1 MNSEKT
7 IQIFEAN
14 PDRGAPVRKLAT
26 DLALQFGITAKAV
39 RDIWNLRTWVQTTK
53 PYWTQEDHDHF
64 NLNKRQSLNHAC
76 ARRARPAMCAR
87 GLAPVRS
94 VQARPV
100 GVAPQSNARF
110 CLMRR
115 PKLRRAAWIGEP
127 SFFPMLDVYEESPCE
142 ETPATMFSC
151 QDDASAR
158 GDNDV
163 VWWMESVDEQ
173 EGPFSGPEAEIRSR
187 QGRAEIRSRHG
198 WSRQAIKTGCLAAS
212 NPPALISAFQRDTRL
227 GGSRAAASSVGLLY
241 LPHFHPRPHD

>member
-14 PDRGAPVRKLAT
+14 AD
-26 DLALQFGITAKAV
+26 
-39 RDIWNLRTWVQTTK
+39 LRTWVQTTK

-110 CLMRR
+110 CLKRR
-115 PKLRRAAWIGEP
+115 PKLRRRRSRRWSLGLERTCQKQARIQRPPSTNAWA
-127 SFFPMLDVYEESPCE
+127 FDR
-142 ETPATMFSC
+142 TPE
-151 QDDASAR
+151 SAR
-158 GDNDV
+158 PFMMFWLRQLGL
-163 VWWMESVDEQ
+163 ESL
-173 EGPFSGPEAEIRSR
+173 PWLAPSSR
-187 QGRAEIRSRHG
+187 
-198 WSRQAIKTGCLAAS
+198 CLTFTR
-212 NPPALISAFQRDTRL
+212 NRPARKLQ
-227 GGSRAAASSVGLLY
+227 
-241 LPHFHPRPHD
+241 P